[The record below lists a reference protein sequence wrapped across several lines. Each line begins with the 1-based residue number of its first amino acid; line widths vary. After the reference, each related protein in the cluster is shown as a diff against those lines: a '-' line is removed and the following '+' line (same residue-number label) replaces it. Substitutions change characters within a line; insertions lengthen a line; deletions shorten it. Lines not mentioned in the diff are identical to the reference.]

1 MRTWLHGCATRRGPL
16 VTAAAAGLM
25 LFVGRSSPAAE
36 PPAADAAGVAF
47 FESKVRPL
55 LVERCYDCHAA
66 DTDQKGSL
74 QLDTAAGMKKG
85 GDTGPALVPG
95 DPEKSLFIKAVRYH
109 DKNFQMPPDGR
120 LADEEIAVLEEWVR
134 MGAPDPRD
142 GRPAPTQIEE
152 LLARAADHW
161 AFQPLTSSG
170 AASLDE
176 LAGTVNAPEA
186 DRRTL
191 IRRAFLDLVGVPPTM
206 AEVEAFVAD
215 ASPAAYEQLIER
227 LLADPRYG
235 ERWGRHWLDVARYA
249 DNDGCNGGQDG
260 LYPFAWTYRDY
271 VIRSIAADKPFDRFI
286 QEQLAADQLDTKDD
300 VATLAGLGFITVGWR
315 KDSAF
320 DDDTLDNGLDT
331 IGRGLLG
338 LSVSCARCH
347 DHKLEP
353 ITTRDYYGLFQTLKY
368 GREPADT
375 PPLPQVETPETGE
388 FRAKNLEV
396 RQLFARLSIKDAS
409 EAIHK
414 IRGRLGSYLVLAEEA
429 GWKNQYENNQVG
441 KWCRERGLIAVVH
454 DNVVRAKAWIKA
466 HPEVFG
472 PYLEAIKKAPLD
484 PAPALHPLVAEAF
497 REPADSLAEI
507 GRRYDDLFARVDGLW
522 RAVAAVEL
530 AKPVELTPRETN
542 LFINEFF
549 RFFDTL
555 QPPFFQR
562 LADLEERLPL
572 PDPDLESLR
581 RVLIAKGSG
590 VVFDVKKIRESR
602 IIVENAP
609 CYGPLGQVIKLVKEH
624 PGAPARPMMFADVE
638 PPAGGFG
645 AGYVYVRGKSDI
657 RGPAAPRRFLTVLE
671 GVWPEPF
678 PKERSGRLELAQ
690 AITSPK
696 NPLTPR
702 VFVNR
707 VWGWHFGTPLVATTS
722 DFGFQGSAPTNQ
734 PLLDH
739 LAAWFLDHGWSLKA
753 LHRYVM
759 QSAAYRRADF
769 PVRALEL
776 EPFRDSLLAVS
787 GRLDATP
794 LGKPVKLADPGSTST
809 RRTVYGF
816 VDRKMLPSLYR
827 TFDFPSPAFTAG
839 QRAQSTLAPRALIL
853 MNSPL
858 VVETAKAL
866 AKSLAELPD
875 ATTRVKELYRRVL
888 QRDPDDH
895 ELRMALEYLDGYPA
909 GDRVRPESHDWA
921 YGFGGFDPATK
932 TITDFTSITAFD
944 GKAFR
949 GQAKMPD
956 GKAAAVMVD
965 ALGGDAGP
973 GLQASSIRRWVA
985 PLDGKVTV
993 MAELSHADNQTAGVV
1008 ARIVLARP
1016 DAEARLLGEWQAHG
1030 SAVETAVG
1038 ETEVRRGDVLDFVV
1052 TSQTEADA
1060 GPFEWSPTIRMPG
1073 VEMPGMP
1080 GVARRWDART
1090 DFADPA
1096 KPPVPL
1102 TALEELCQAVVLSPE
1117 FAVVE

>member
-1 MRTWLHGCATRRGPL
+1 
-16 VTAAAAGLM
+16 
-25 LFVGRSSPAAE
+25 
-36 PPAADAAGVAF
+36 
-47 FESKVRPL
+47 
-55 LVERCYDCHAA
+55 
-66 DTDQKGSL
+66 
-74 QLDTAAGMKKG
+74 
-85 GDTGPALVPG
+85 
-95 DPEKSLFIKAVRYH
+95 
-109 DKNFQMPPDGR
+109 
-120 LADEEIAVLEEWVR
+120 
-134 MGAPDPRD
+134 
-142 GRPAPTQIEE
+142 
-152 LLARAADHW
+152 
-161 AFQPLTSSG
+161 
-170 AASLDE
+170 
-176 LAGTVNAPEA
+176 
-186 DRRTL
+186 
-191 IRRAFLDLVGVPPTM
+191 
-206 AEVEAFVAD
+206 
-215 ASPAAYEQLIER
+215 
-227 LLADPRYG
+227 
-235 ERWGRHWLDVARYA
+235 
-249 DNDGCNGGQDG
+249 
-260 LYPFAWTYRDY
+260 
-271 VIRSIAADKPFDRFI
+271 
-286 QEQLAADQLDTKDD
+286 
-300 VATLAGLGFITVGWR
+300 
-315 KDSAF
+315 
-320 DDDTLDNGLDT
+320 
-331 IGRGLLG
+331 
-338 LSVSCARCH
+338 
-347 DHKLEP
+347 
-353 ITTRDYYGLFQTLKY
+353 
-368 GREPADT
+368 
-375 PPLPQVETPETGE
+375 
-388 FRAKNLEV
+388 
-396 RQLFARLSIKDAS
+396 
-409 EAIHK
+409 
-414 IRGRLGSYLVLAEEA
+414 
-429 GWKNQYENNQVG
+429 
-441 KWCRERGLIAVVH
+441 
-454 DNVVRAKAWIKA
+454 
-466 HPEVFG
+466 
-472 PYLEAIKKAPLD
+472 
-484 PAPALHPLVAEAF
+484 
-497 REPADSLAEI
+497 
-507 GRRYDDLFARVDGLW
+507 
-522 RAVAAVEL
+522 
-530 AKPVELTPRETN
+530 
-542 LFINEFF
+542 
-549 RFFDTL
+549 
-555 QPPFFQR
+555 
-562 LADLEERLPL
+562 
-572 PDPDLESLR
+572 
-581 RVLIAKGSG
+581 
-590 VVFDVKKIRESR
+590 
-602 IIVENAP
+602 
-609 CYGPLGQVIKLVKEH
+609 
-624 PGAPARPMMFADVE
+624 
-638 PPAGGFG
+638 
-645 AGYVYVRGKSDI
+645 
-657 RGPAAPRRFLTVLE
+657 
-671 GVWPEPF
+671 
-678 PKERSGRLELAQ
+678 
-690 AITSPK
+690 
-696 NPLTPR
+696 